1 MSEFSYLDL
10 YATEGLSFLLIV
22 GYLVLLIVFAKA
34 LFSDNRKKNE
44 GPGRDRNV

>member
-10 YATEGLSFLLIV
+10 YATEGPSFLLIV

-34 LFSDNRKKNE
+34 LFSGGGKKDEGSAEDDNA
-44 GPGRDRNV
+44 